1 MMECICDCGTVKAV
15 HYQPLR
21 NGVTKSCGC
30 IRVDR
35 AIHGMWKSTEYR
47 VWGGMKQRCHN
58 ARCVHYSRYGG
69 RGIKVCKRWRDSFQA
84 FLKDVGPRPSMDHSL
99 DRFPDNDGDYKP
111 GNVRWAT
118 REEQRANTRAVV
130 WERIVFL
137 LAGSEFSKVSE
148 MVKQGVADS
157 EIAQHIARIFKP
169 KVSN

>member
-1 MMECICDCGTVKAV
+1 
-15 HYQPLR
+15 
-21 NGVTKSCGC
+21 
-30 IRVDR
+30 
-35 AIHGMWKSTEYR
+35 
-47 VWGGMKQRCHN
+47 
-58 ARCVHYSRYGG
+58 
-69 RGIKVCKRWRDSFQA
+69 
-84 FLKDVGPRPSMDHSL
+84 MDHSL